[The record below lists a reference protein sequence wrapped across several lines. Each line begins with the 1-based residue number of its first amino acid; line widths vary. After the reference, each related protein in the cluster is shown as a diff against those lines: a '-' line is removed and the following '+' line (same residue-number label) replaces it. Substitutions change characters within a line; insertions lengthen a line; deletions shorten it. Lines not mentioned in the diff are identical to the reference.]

1 MFFRYFELKQQRKLM
16 QQYFNES
23 EKRFEQTDNH
33 FDTITRRI
41 DNLFIFSYVGIT
53 VSAEGIIIATLKLWP
68 T

>member
-1 MFFRYFELKQQRKLM
+1 LFFRYFELKQQRKLM